1 MMDIES
7 PQKKQDIAAA
17 DVVEDQA
24 EDREVAHIEDQ
35 VSEEIKSTCS
45 VPWYYTLVAL
55 IVGGL
60 LVSLLPVLQIRD
72 GADAVCY
79 LDTTAKRNEDWVSFY
94 DKEEIVKADKADK
107 AGEGDEGDKPVDPPV
122 PDPVNTFDVETISF
136 LKLLKKRGARTMMV
150 KFVQY
155 GSNEEKPSMW
165 DPKTLPKNCVRV
177 MNGEKVEKKDLFKEE
192 LPQKASGDHENAL

>member
-24 EDREVAHIEDQ
+24 EDREVADIEDQ

-94 DKEEIVKADKADK
+94 DKEEIVKADK
-107 AGEGDEGDKPVDPPV
+107 GDKPVDPPV